1 MRSVLRKYY
10 LLLVCTISLFTAN
23 NSLQAQNVLDQAGL
37 TSATPAVAAYATRKL
52 SSSYTGAAVRIRRA
66 SDNAVADVAFDVN
79 GTISANSM
87 ATFVSG
93 GTGSVALSSFAAA
106 TNAFVSIWYDQS
118 GNSRHATQ
126 TTAANQPL
134 LISNGI
140 VVTSSVLNSKATLSF
155 NGSGQ
160 FMDLPMSSSIINAAG
175 TISAVQ
181 VQPVLQT
188 GFNAV
193 VAWSLSGGT
202 QGPGFGPLNSPGAFG
217 LYTTWGPNNITLGP
231 VAVNQAYVLNASW
244 SGNGSTVVQSRN
256 GTIVNGSLGA
266 SFNYT
271 GNAWIG
277 RDAGATYSGNLAELI
292 VSNTTITA
300 GNRTAM
306 EANQNNAY
314 TNAGALNFDGSN
326 DYVNLGNIL
335 GASYTKEAWVN
346 ISNAAAV
353 NNFISGG
360 SASKH
365 AFWAPNAYGNKL
377 SAGHNEIWNQ
387 VQDPTALV
395 VGQWYHVAV
404 TYDAPTTTMKL
415 YKNGVLVSTNN
426 AVPAYVGGGNVVL
439 LGAYEPSLNLLSGSL
454 DETRIWSRVLCQ
466 TEIQNNMNAMLSGT
480 QTGLTAYYKFNQG
493 ITAANNSTIT
503 TVSDAS
509 GNNYTGAMVGFN
521 LTGSTS
527 NWVAGTVSPTAVSPV
542 FTNPSS
548 VISGASSI
556 CVNATTTLTNAST
569 GTWSS
574 SNTSVATV
582 SASGLVTG
590 VSAGSAVISFTNI
603 CGAVSSKLITVSAIP
618 TISIA
623 NPTPNVNLGNSA
635 TLTASSNLGKAIQF
649 NGTNSVE
656 MAIGV
661 VLPNTFTQEAWI
673 FSTSG
678 ADNAYHGF
686 LGNTAASTNAPT
698 RSACMYVFNGNTL
711 HGGFGDGTAFYYYIT
726 QPGVIAPNTWYHV
739 AQTFDGTTLKCY
751 VNGVQVPL
759 ASVVNNPAGKT
770 PAATPVK
777 SLGKLDNNFVG
788 TIDEVRMWNTVRTPA
803 QLQADMNKGVP
814 VNSTGLVAY
823 WKLDEGIG
831 TSTYDIKQGT
841 IGTLIGSPV
850 WVASTAP
857 IGGAFTWS
865 PSYGLNNSNSASVI
879 ASPPYT
885 TTYTAT
891 VTDGTSG
898 CAVSGTTVVTVFD
911 IPGKAIVLDGTNDY
925 VKVADNASLDF
936 GSNDFTI
943 ETWTLK
949 KANSSGYTNSGIV
962 GKWNTGAIAGTNE
975 WILNNTVSG
984 SDNKPAFWIESGNTI
999 HQLNGTTVMNIGEWY
1014 HLAIVRKGTLMS
1026 MYVNGVLN
1034 ASITIPAGTV
1044 LNNVGRDMLMGAYQ
1058 FNAGNPTIYSS
1069 VTIDELRIWNRAVC
1083 LDEMNN
1089 NRSGELSGTQ
1099 NGLLAYYK
1107 FNKGFYNGNNV
1118 GVSLVLPDISGNN
1131 NNGTLINFAETAT
1144 GNWTT
1149 SYFNGPNPVFVPTT
1163 APITGITSACIG
1175 ATSTL
1180 ANTNQG
1186 VWSSSNT
1193 TVATVNAAGVVTA
1206 IADGTTTIT
1215 FTNTCGG
1222 ISTTTFTVNPKPT
1235 ASIST
1240 ASPLTVCLGGSVLLD
1255 ASTNASAATYQW
1267 FKNGQPIPTATN
1279 ASFNAIASG
1288 SYSVVISNASGC
1300 VSNTSTALVVTIED
1314 IIKPFFSS
1322 VGTITSATNAQGQV
1336 LATSALGAVVTYN
1349 APVGADNCTVVSNVL
1364 TAGYASGSVFP
1375 IGTTTVTY
1383 TITDAAGLTETSSF
1397 DVVVSGLVPAI
1408 IAPAN
1413 ITVNNDEGQ
1422 CGATVS
1428 FAATGSLGSPAA
1440 TITYTEDGQP
1450 VTSGSSFAVGVHTI
1464 TATATNAV
1472 GSSSVHFTITVVN
1485 TDHPTITAQGP
1496 TNFCE
1501 NGSVTLTASEGSSYY
1516 WNTGETTQSITVY
1529 SAGDYSASVTNAF
1542 GCPTNTNTITT
1553 TTITIPTAPEIT
1565 GAGEVC
1571 ANSSTV
1577 LTSDI
1582 TGGVWSSENESIA
1595 TVDAQGKVTGVSE
1608 GSVQIMYAV
1617 TNESGCTSI
1626 GYFTLYVK
1634 PLPLPGVITGN
1645 TEICA
1650 GVTSRLDV
1658 TNPNGRNDDRSVW
1671 TTSNASVVT
1680 ISEFPSGIDI
1690 TGIGLGTATIT
1701 KTLTLNGCT
1710 AVIATAV
1717 VTVTNPAIPVITAS
1731 GATAFCSGESVVLTA
1746 SEGSSY
1752 LWSNGETTQS
1762 ITVTSSG
1769 NYTVAV
1775 TNQLGCSA
1783 TSAATTVTVN
1793 TLPIFTVIPENKT
1806 AYSITNQCSALVSY
1820 LVEATGVNT
1829 PTLTY
1834 SFTGATTGSGSGTGS
1849 GLSFNVGITNVTIT
1863 ASNQCGSSNVSF
1875 TVTVI
1880 DNIPPTFTSTIPN
1893 ITIEATSANGAIFNY
1908 TLPAAFDNC
1917 SSNVLVTALPV
1928 SGSLFAIGNTTVTIV
1943 AVDNSGNSTQST
1955 FIVTVKDTQLPIVKT
1970 KDLTVYLNSQGAA
1983 SITAADVNNNSTD
1996 NTGIASMSVSP
2007 NSFNCADLTTGNGN
2021 TVMAYTGATPN
2032 GIQNWGGTLGMDFNV
2047 VNPTGIVISQLGA
2060 FDHGQNGIV
2069 GTQAGGSI
2077 RVAVFNRN
2085 TQTIVPGLDVYIAG
2099 SSDPLVNFHRMRNV
2113 TPVTLPVGNYSI
2125 VALGYNGS
2133 ELNGN
2138 SGVAGYP
2145 ATNTNSNSG
2154 AIVFTGGARAGS
2166 TLFDF
2171 PGSVDSGPASRYHA
2185 GTFSYS
2191 TGNSG
2196 KTVVLSVID
2205 SYGNTGTAT
2214 AKVTV
2219 QDTIKPNI
2227 VAPAN
2232 IIVNAT
2238 SAAGAMVTYVA
2249 PVGTDNC
2256 SSTTVRTAGLA
2267 SGSVF
2272 PIGVNTVTYTVTDAS
2287 GNTASASFTVTVTGL
2302 SPAIVAPA
2310 NISVNAQLNT
2320 CGAAV
2325 SFAATETTA
2334 IPASTITY
2342 TENGQPVVS
2351 GATFTTGVHTIT
2363 ATATNAVGS
2372 SSASFTITVVDNQA
2386 PVITAPA
2393 DITVNAS
2400 ANCNAIITVPAL
2412 VATDNC
2418 TVTGNALKFDGAND
2432 YVNLPRSI
2440 AGDFSIEFWM
2450 NTTQIGPNAG
2460 GSQWYQGIGIVDAE
2474 VGGVTNDFG
2483 IALLGNKIGFGVGAP
2498 DRTIFSTSN
2507 VNTGNWVHIA
2517 ATRQQSN
2524 GQIKLYVNGILQA
2537 TGTGSTNL
2545 LNTPSRILI
2554 GLMQTSA
2561 NGYFNGAI
2569 TKLRLWNSVRT
2580 VTEITNNMSATLAAQ
2595 TGLVANYEF
2604 NQGVA
2609 NGNNTGINTL
2619 INTVSN
2625 TNNGT
2630 LNNFGLTGTNSNWVA
2645 GVPSASITVTNNF
2658 NNTANASGMYPV
2670 GVTNIVWTAT
2680 DAAGNASTY
2689 TQKVTVLD
2697 VTPPTI
2703 SNTNSVT
2710 YYATSA
2716 AGATVTYPTPVG
2728 MDNCSGVATVLTT
2741 GLPSGS
2747 TFPIGVT
2754 TVTYTATDAAGL
2766 TASTSFTVTVV
2777 GIAPVI
2783 VVPENIL
2790 QNNDAGQCGAVV
2802 SFAATETTA
2811 IPASTIVYTEDG
2823 QTIVSGHFFS
2833 VGTHTITAT
2842 ATNAVGSVSADFTIT
2857 VQDVEAPKVF
2867 TQNMTVALNAAG
2879 QASISAAQINVGSTD
2894 NCGIASVVI
2903 SKENFDCSNLG
2914 TNTVTLTVTDVHG
2927 NIATAT
2933 ATVSVID
2940 TQAPTFNV
2948 SIPADVT
2955 AECNAVPAAAV
2966 LTAVDNCSAVV
2977 TMTEVRTDGNSVND
2991 YTLTRTWTAT
3001 DASGNNTVR
3010 KQVITVRDTQA
3021 PSLSVPAN
3029 ISVFTDNNTC
3039 GAVVSFAATATDN
3052 CSPASISYSH
3062 NPGTVFPVGITTVTV
3077 TATDPSGNATVLS
3090 FTVSVTDKQ
3099 APTAI
3104 AKNITLGLSA
3114 VGGTVSI
3121 TAADVNNGSSDACG
3135 IASMTVMP
3143 ASFSCANVGA
3153 NTVTLTVTDVNGNVS
3168 TTTAIV
3174 TVVDDKGPVPTAVL
3188 PVISGQC
3195 SVKLELVSR
3204 IHQDGDGCNSNDRER
3219 YHRNKKGKGH
3229 DKDSDGRD
3237 DHNDDDDDDDN
3248 GAIQIVAPTAMDN
3261 CSGLIKGTTTDPLT
3275 YNNQGTYIIHWKF
3288 VDARGNVTIQEQTV
3302 IVKDTEAPRPKY
3314 ASLPTITGQCS
3325 VSLVNTNSN
3334 DDDGDHEG
3342 RRDDDDHDGDDDHD
3356 RYNEHQMGAPWA
3368 KDNCSG
3374 WVRGTTT
3381 DPLTYSV
3388 QGTYIIHWTYN
3399 DGHGNIS
3406 TQNQTVIVKDITKPK
3421 IKAPNDKT
3429 VTCGNNTAPAVMGMA
3444 TATDNCSV
3452 PVITYTDVNS
3462 NNQIVRT
3469 WKATDAAGNISTAV
3483 QTIKLSTAFSGSVVS
3498 VPTSNVYTG
3507 GEANNLYL
3515 GYGAQG
3521 TALTV
3526 TSLPSS
3532 GAPYT
3537 YSWIGVATNRLS
3549 ATNTG
3554 APVFSPTAGGV
3565 YTFTVTMT
3573 NKNGCSNTAS
3583 ISICVTDIRVPGSN
3597 GALVYVC
3604 HKGSGKTGGTK
3615 TLQVPVAQVASHI
3628 QSNNCGGKNDRLG
3641 SCDQNPCNS
3650 GNDRSEVDPKQQ
3662 EEPIEVKPDVKTAAA
3677 PVVEELKV
3685 VVMPNPTTT
3694 YFTIRLESKDKAPV
3708 NLRVMDGSGRV
3719 IDAKQKMEPNSSFQ
3733 MGHGYS
3739 SGTYYAE
3746 FIQGNKRKVIQ
3757 LIKGRG

>member
-1 MRSVLRKYY
+1 MRLVLRKYY
-10 LLLVCTISLFTAN
+10 LLLVCAISLFSAN
-23 NSLQAQNVLDQAGL
+23 NSLQAQNVLDLAGL
-37 TSATPAVAAYATRKL
+37 TSATPAAAAYATRKL

-66 SDNAVADVAFDVN
+66 SDNAVADLAFDVN
-79 GTISANSM
+79 GIISANSI

-118 GNSRHATQ
+118 GNGRNATQ

-134 LISNGI
+134 LVSNGV

-155 NGSGQ
+155 NGSAQ

-181 VQPVLQT
+181 VQPVLQS

-193 VAWSLSGGT
+193 VAWSLGGGT
-202 QGPGFGPLNSPGAFG
+202 QGPGFGPLNSAGAFG

-231 VAVNQAYVLNASW
+231 VAINQAYVVNATW

-256 GTIVNGSLGA
+256 GTIVNGTLGS

-277 RDAGATYSGNLAELI
+277 RDVGAFYNGNLAELI

-306 EANQNNAY
+306 EINQNNAY

-346 ISNAAAV
+346 ISNPAAV

-360 SASKH
+360 AASQH
-365 AFWAPNAYGNKL
+365 AFWAPTAYGNKL
-377 SAGHNEIWNQ
+377 SAGHNEVWNQ

-395 VGQWYHVAV
+395 AGQWYHVAV

-426 AVPAYVGGGNVVL
+426 AVPAYGGGGNVVL
-439 LGAYEPSLNLLSGSL
+439 LGAYELSLNLLSGSL
-454 DETRIWSRVLCQ
+454 DEARIWSRALCQ

-493 ITAANNSTIT
+493 ITGANNSAIT
-503 TVSDAS
+503 TVTDAS
-509 GNNYTGAMVGFN
+509 GNNKNGTMVGFN
-521 LTGSTS
+521 NTGATS
-527 NWVAGTVSPTAVSPV
+527 NWVAGILSPTAVSPV
-542 FTNPSS
+542 YNTPVN
-548 VISGASSI
+548 VISGASSV
-556 CVNATTTLTNAST
+556 CVNGTTTLTNTST
-569 GTWSS
+569 GSWSS
-574 SNTSVATV
+574 SNTAVATV
-582 SASGLVTG
+582 NASGLVTG
-590 VSAGSAVISFTNI
+590 VSAGTTVITFTGI
-603 CGAVSSKLITVSAIP
+603 CSGVKTLNFTVNALP
-618 TISIA
+618 T
-623 NPTPNVNLGNSA
+623 V
-635 TLTASSNLGKAIQF
+635 TASSNTPVNA
-649 NGTNSVE
+649 GTNINLT
-656 MAIGV
+656 A
-661 VLPNTFTQEAWI
+661 
-673 FSTSG
+673 SG
-678 ADNAYHGF
+678 ATTYSWTGPNAF
-686 LGNTAASTNAPT
+686 VSTTQNPTIANAQLVNAGVYT
-698 RSACMYVFNGNTL
+698 VTGTTNGCP
-711 HGGFGDGTAFYYYIT
+711 GTA
-726 QPGVIAPNTWYHV
+726 
-739 AQTFDGTTLKCY
+739 
-751 VNGVQVPL
+751 
-759 ASVVNNPAGKT
+759 
-770 PAATPVK
+770 
-777 SLGKLDNNFVG
+777 
-788 TIDEVRMWNTVRTPA
+788 
-803 QLQADMNKGVP
+803 
-814 VNSTGLVAY
+814 
-823 WKLDEGIG
+823 
-831 TSTYDIKQGT
+831 
-841 IGTLIGSPV
+841 
-850 WVASTAP
+850 
-857 IGGAFTWS
+857 
-865 PSYGLNNSNSASVI
+865 
-879 ASPPYT
+879 
-885 TTYTAT
+885 TAT
-891 VTDGTSG
+891 V
-898 CAVSGTTVVTVFD
+898 VVNALPAT
-911 IPGKAIVLDGTNDY
+911 ALALDGANDY

-936 GSNDFTI
+936 GANDFTI

-949 KANSSGYTNSGIV
+949 QANSVSYNNSGLV
-962 GKWNTGAIAGTNE
+962 GKWNTGAVLGTNE
-975 WILNNTVSG
+975 WVLNNTAAG
-984 SDNKPAFWIESGNTI
+984 MDNKPAFWIESANTI
-999 HQLNGTTVMNIGEWY
+999 HQLNGNTVMNLNQWY
-1014 HLAIVRKGTLMS
+1014 HLAVVRKGTLLS
-1026 MYVNGVLN
+1026 LYVNGVLD

-1044 LNNVGRDMLMGAYQ
+1044 LNNVGRDLLIGAYSL
-1058 FNAGNPTIYSS
+1058 NAGNPTIFSS
-1069 VTIDELRIWNRAVC
+1069 AKLDELRIWNRALC
-1083 LDEMNN
+1083 LSEINN
-1089 NRSGELSGTQ
+1089 NRTGELTGTQ
-1099 NGLLAYYK
+1099 NGLIAYYK
-1107 FNKGFYNGNNV
+1107 FNQGFIGGNNV
-1118 GVSLVLPDISGNN
+1118 GITTLTDASGNN
-1131 NNGTLINFAETAT
+1131 NNGTLFNFASTAT
-1144 GNWTT
+1144 GNWVAGNVTGNSPT
-1149 SYFNGPNPVFVPTT
+1149 FVPAT
-1163 APITGITSACIG
+1163 APITGTASACIG

-1180 ANTNQG
+1180 ANTNSG
-1186 VWSSSNT
+1186 TWSSSNNS
-1193 TVATVNAAGVVTA
+1193 VATVNVAGQVTA
-1206 IADGTTTIT
+1206 IAEGTTTIT

-1222 ISTTTFTVNPKPT
+1222 ISTTTFSVNPKPT

-1240 ASPLTVCLGGSVLLD
+1240 ASPLTVCLGGAVLLD
-1255 ASTNASAATYQW
+1255 ASSNASPATYQW
-1267 FKNGQPIPTATN
+1267 FKNGVLIPTATN
-1279 ASFNAIASG
+1279 ASFTAIVSG
-1288 SYSVVISNASGC
+1288 SYTVVVTSASGC
-1300 VSNTSTALVVTIED
+1300 VSNTSNALVVTIED

-1322 VGTITSATNAQGQV
+1322 VGTITSATNVQGQV

-1349 APVGADNCTVVSNVL
+1349 APVGADNCTVVSNTL
-1364 TAGYASGSVFP
+1364 TAGLSSGSVFP

-1383 TITDAAGLTETSSF
+1383 TVTDGAGLTETSSF
-1397 DVVVSGLVPAI
+1397 DVVVSGLAPSL

-1422 CGATVS
+1422 CGATVN
-1428 FAATGSLGSPAA
+1428 FAATGSVGVPAA

-1450 VTSGSSFAVGVHTI
+1450 VVSGSSFAIGVHTI

-1472 GSSSVHFTITVVN
+1472 GTSSVSFTITVVN

-1496 TNFCE
+1496 TIFCE
-1501 NGSVTLTASEGSSYY
+1501 DGSVTLTASEGSSYY
-1516 WNTGETTQSITVY
+1516 WSTGETSQSITVY
-1529 SAGDYSASVTNAF
+1529 SAGTYSASVTNAF
-1542 GCPTNTNTITT
+1542 GCATNTNTITT
-1553 TTITIPTAPEIT
+1553 TTIALPTAPEIT
-1565 GAGEVC
+1565 GTDQVC

-1582 TGGVWSSENESIA
+1582 TGGVWSSANESIA

-1626 GYFTLYVK
+1626 GYFTVYVK
-1634 PLPLPGVITGN
+1634 PLPLQGVITGI
-1645 TEICA
+1645 TDICV
-1650 GVTSRLDV
+1650 GGTSRLDV
-1658 TNPNGRNDDRSVW
+1658 SNPNGRNDDRSVW

-1680 ISEFPSGIDI
+1680 IGEFPSGIDI
-1690 TGIGLGTATIT
+1690 NGIGLGTATIT
-1701 KTLTLNGCT
+1701 KTLTLNGCS

-1731 GATAFCSGESVVLTA
+1731 GATTFCSGESVVLTA
-1746 SEGSSY
+1746 SEGSNY

-1769 NYTVAV
+1769 NYTVTV

-1783 TSAATTVTVN
+1783 SSVVIIVTVN
-1793 TLPIFTVIPENKT
+1793 TLPIFSVIPENKT

-1820 LVEATGVNT
+1820 IVEATGVNT

-1908 TLPAAFDNC
+1908 TVPAAFDNC
-1917 SSNVLVTALPV
+1917 SSNVLVTALPA

-1955 FIVTVKDTQLPIVKT
+1955 FIVTVKDTQLPTVKT
-1970 KDLTVYLNSQGAA
+1970 KDLTVYLNAQGAA

-2085 TQTIVPGLDVYIAG
+2085 TQTIVPGLDVFIAG
-2099 SSDPLVNFHRMRNV
+2099 SSDPLVNFHRMRNI
-2113 TPVTLPVGNYSI
+2113 TPITLPVGNYSI

-2171 PGSVDSGPASRYHA
+2171 PGSADSGPASRYHA

-2219 QDTIKPNI
+2219 LDTIKPNI

-2232 IIVNAT
+2232 ISVNAT
-2238 SAAGAMVTYVA
+2238 SAAGAIVTYVA

-2256 SSTTVRTAGLA
+2256 SATTVRTSGLA
-2267 SGSVF
+2267 SGSTF
-2272 PIGVNTVTYTVTDAS
+2272 PIGVTTVTYKVTDAS
-2287 GNTASASFTVTVTGL
+2287 GNTASASFTVTVAGL
-2302 SPAIVAPA
+2302 APVIVAPA
-2310 NISVNAQLNT
+2310 NITVNATTNT

-2325 SFAATETTA
+2325 SFAATEATA

-2351 GATFTTGVHTIT
+2351 GATFSTGVHTIT

-2432 YVNLPRSI
+2432 FVNIPRSI

-2517 ATRQQSN
+2517 ATREQSN
-2524 GQIKLYVNGILQA
+2524 GQIKLYINGVLQA

-2554 GLMQTSA
+2554 GLMQTGA
-2561 NGYFNGAI
+2561 NGFYNGSI

-2580 VTEITNNMSATLAAQ
+2580 ASEITNNMSATLSAQ

-2604 NQGVA
+2604 NQGIA

-2619 INTVSN
+2619 TNTVSN
-2625 TNNGT
+2625 TNHGT
-2630 LNNFGLTGTNSNWVA
+2630 LNNFGLTGANSNWVA
-2645 GVPSASITVTNNF
+2645 GVSSASVTVTNNF

-2703 SNTNSVT
+2703 TNTNSVT

-2728 MDNCSGVATVLTT
+2728 MDNCSGVTTVLTA

-2747 TFPIGVT
+2747 TFPIGTT

-2783 VVPENIL
+2783 MVPEAIT
-2790 QNNDAGQCGAVV
+2790 QNNDAGQCGAAV

-2823 QTIVSGHFFS
+2823 QSIVSGHFFS

-2842 ATNAVGSVSADFTIT
+2842 ATNAVGSSSADFTIT
-2857 VQDVEAPKVF
+2857 VIDAEAPQAF

-2879 QASISAAQINVGSTD
+2879 QASISAAQINAASTD
-2894 NCGIASVVI
+2894 NCGVASVVI
-2903 SKENFDCSNLG
+2903 SKENFDCSNIG

-2927 NIATAT
+2927 NISTAT
-2933 ATVSVID
+2933 ATVTVID
-2940 TQAPTFNV
+2940 TEAPTFNV
-2948 SIPADVT
+2948 AIPADLTV
-2955 AECNAVPAAAV
+2955 ECNAVPAAAV
-2966 LTAVDNCSAVV
+2966 LTATDNCSAVV

-3001 DASGNNTVR
+3001 DASGNTTVR

-3021 PSLSVPAN
+3021 PSLTVPAN
-3029 ISVFTDNNTC
+3029 ISVYTDNNIC
-3039 GAVVSFAATATDN
+3039 GAAVSFAATATDN

-3077 TATDPSGNATVLS
+3077 TAIDPSGNATVKT

-3099 APTAI
+3099 KPVAL
-3104 AKNITLGLSA
+3104 AKNITVGLSA

-3143 ASFSCANVGA
+3143 SSFSCANVGA
-3153 NTVTLTVTDVNGNVS
+3153 NTVTLTVTDNNGNVS

-3195 SVKLELVSR
+3195 SVKLVIASSN
-3204 IHQDGDGCNSNDRER
+3204 GAYNSN
-3219 YHRNKKGKGH
+3219 KK
-3229 DKDSDGRD
+3229 
-3237 DHNDDDDDDDN
+3237 DHDDDDDHEDN
-3248 GAIQIVAPTAMDN
+3248 GATVITAPTAMDN

-3325 VSLVNTNSN
+3325 VSIVNTNNS

-3342 RRDDDDHDGDDDHD
+3342 REGDDHDGDDDHD
-3356 RYNEHQMGAPWA
+3356 HYDEHQRGAPWA

-3381 DPLTYSV
+3381 DPLTYNV
-3388 QGTYIIHWTYN
+3388 QGTYIIHWTFN

-3406 TQNQTVIVKDITKPK
+3406 TQNQTVIVADVTKPK

-3429 VTCGNNTAPAVMGMA
+3429 VTCGSNVLPAAMGMA

-3462 NNQIVRT
+3462 GNQIVRS
-3469 WKATDAAGNISTAV
+3469 WRATDAAGNFSTDV
-3483 QTIKLSTAFSGSVVS
+3483 QVIKLTTAFSGSVVS
-3498 VPTSNVYTG
+3498 VPTSTVYTG
-3507 GEANNLYL
+3507 GEVNNLYL

-3526 TSLPSS
+3526 TGLPSS

-3537 YSWIGVATNRLS
+3537 YSWSGVATNRLS

-3615 TLQVPVAQVASHI
+3615 TLEVPVAQVASHI
-3628 QSNNCGGKNDRLG
+3628 QTNTCGGKNDRLG

-3650 GNDRSEVDPKQQ
+3650 GNNSSAVDPKQL

-3677 PVVEELKV
+3677 PAVEELKV

-3733 MGHGYS
+3733 IGHGYS